1 VPHSRA
7 RYARE
12 KRHPGLFVALPCA
25 VIRSEQFARLS
36 SKAVK
41 LLVDLLAQ
49 YQGNNNGDFCAAW
62 TMMSKR
68 GWRSRDT
75 LCKALKE
82 LVVNRWIVQTRQGGM
97 NAASLYG
104 VTFFALDPSSK
115 LDVSA
120 KAFPRGAWH
129 QTAPIATDQ
138 KRDLEHDG
146 RVDSEPFNTEGVSRG
161 MPAASNQHAERVV
174 EGVLHE

>member
-1 VPHSRA
+1 
-7 RYARE
+7 
-12 KRHPGLFVALPCA
+12 
-25 VIRSEQFARLS
+25 
-36 SKAVK
+36 
-41 LLVDLLAQ
+41 VDLLAQ

-82 LVVNRWIVQTRQGGM
+82 LVVNGWIVQTRQGGM
-97 NAASLYG
+97 NVASLYG

-146 RVDSEPFNTEGVSRG
+146 RVNSEAINTEDVSTRVPVALNQ
-161 MPAASNQHAERVV
+161 PAGRVV
-174 EGVLHE
+174 EGALNG